1 MRNDAFRAEK
11 KAENVI
17 KREKFIKKY
26 RIKSIFRL
34 RNTQNECKLPEKLNY
49 FFAEKNVS
57 IRKRK
62 IKVYF
67 LGSGEF
73 AVPFLDVLANC
84 NTVELIGVGTQP
96 DRPFGRRR
104 QLRPTPVGI
113 YCGSRNINC
122 ERIESVSSDEFYAR
136 MLGLQPDLLVVVSFG
151 QILRERILEF
161 PRLGCLNVHSS
172 LLPKYRGASPIT
184 SMILGGDKIGGV
196 TFMQMD
202 KGLDTGPVFDVFETE
217 LGDHFTTQ
225 SLEKFLSEES
235 ALMLPELISRIA
247 GGLEPTP
254 QDHAKACVTKKI
266 KKSDGSIVWSED
278 SATVLRKIRAYY
290 PWPGSTFRV
299 SNKGGTM
306 SIKITEAR
314 LAEGSGEPGHSL
326 DLGKSWVIACGS
338 GAIEILKLIPEGSRE
353 MNAGDYL
360 RGFGGKTEHLEIV
373 LDGPPAAGTI

>member
-1 MRNDAFRAEK
+1 MKPPTIRR
-11 KAENVI
+11 
-17 KREKFIKKY
+17 FI
-26 RIKSIFRL
+26 
-34 RNTQNECKLPEKLNY
+34 Q
-49 FFAEKNVS
+49 VS

-73 AVPFLDVLANC
+73 AVPYLDMLTNC
-84 NTVELIGVGTQP
+84 NTVELVGVGTQP

-113 YCGSRNINC
+113 YCGTRNINC

-151 QILRERILEF
+151 QILRERLLEF

-202 KGLDTGPVFDVFETE
+202 KGLDTGPIFDVFRTE
-217 LGDHFTTQ
+217 LGAHFTTQ
-225 SLEKFLSEES
+225 SLEKYLSEES

-247 GGLEPTP
+247 GGLEPVP
-254 QDHAKACVTKKI
+254 QDHSRACVTKKI
-266 KKSDGSIVWSED
+266 KKTDGSINWNED
-278 SATVLRKIRAYY
+278 SDTVLRKIRAYY
-290 PWPGSTFRV
+290 PWPGSTFRIP
-299 SNKGGTM
+299 NKGGLCQV
-306 SIKITEAR
+306 KITEAR
-314 LAEGSGEPGHSL
+314 LAEGSGEPGQSL
-326 DLGKSWVIACGS
+326 DLGKRWIIACGT

-353 MNAGDYL
+353 MNAADFL
-360 RGFGGKTEHLEIV
+360 RGFGGKTEHLERV